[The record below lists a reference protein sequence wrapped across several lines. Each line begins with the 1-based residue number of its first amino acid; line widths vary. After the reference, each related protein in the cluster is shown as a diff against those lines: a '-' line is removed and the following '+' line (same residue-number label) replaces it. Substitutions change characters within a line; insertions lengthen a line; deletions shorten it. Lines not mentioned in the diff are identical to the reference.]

1 MSIILFIL
9 GALLLLTLISG
20 AYIFVIGCVRKN
32 ELPWLVKEEIEKTP
46 YGKYYDYIVASNQ
59 WLNDHNAQDVYITS
73 HDGLKLH
80 GLWVPAVNPKG
91 TMLLVHGYRSTMLV
105 DFGLAFDFYHEH
117 GMNLLIPE
125 QRSHGKSQGRF
136 ITFGVKESKDM
147 LRWLEFHNR
156 QFGCIPIIISGLS
169 MGASTVMYM
178 ADEALPENVKGIIA
192 DCGFTSPKD
201 ILSSVFTRVI
211 HLPAVPSIWATD
223 LFARV
228 IAGFSLTDKDTRKT
242 LSKNRLPILMVH
254 GTADGFVPCEMTR
267 EGYAACTG
275 PKQLLLVDGADHGV
289 SFLVDQNRYT
299 EMIKDFL
306 KTNVEGIL

>member
-20 AYIFVIGCVRKN
+20 AYIFVIGCVRKK